1 VKKSQ
6 FALTLTIT
14 CAVVWIVT
22 AIAPFD
28 RQGWALENILV
39 VLCAI
44 ALAFTHRRLQ
54 LSNAAWLC
62 LALFLILHMIGAHYT
77 YAKMPLGLWAKD
89 FFGFSRN
96 HFDRVAHFGFGFF
109 LAYPVR
115 ELLRRFSGISRGWSL
130 WIAPGIILAVSGLF
144 EILESIVAEI
154 VAPGRGVNWLGGQGD
169 EWDAQND
176 MLSAML
182 GALVMMPIAAFAQRG
197 EKNDQAE
204 RRRTSEPPAKI
215 DNCGFLIAVGVYLA
229 FWIALAIKPLDRGD
243 WLLENLLIF
252 ISVGVL
258 AITYRQFRLS
268 NLAYF
273 LILIFLAFYTI
284 GAHYTYAK
292 VPVGFWLKDWFHLSR
307 NHYDR
312 LIHFGFGF
320 LLLYPM
326 TEVLVRSAR
335 VKEIWA
341 PWLAA
346 SALCA
351 LSSFFEILE
360 AVIAMIVR
368 PDLGAAYLGTQGDIW
383 DAQKDMG
390 CAFVGSVIVALWLT
404 IRRLRLR
411 RP

>member
-1 VKKSQ
+1 VKQ
-6 FALTLTIT
+6 NRVVATLSII
-14 CAVVWIVT
+14 CAAFWLVT
-22 AIAPFD
+22 AFHPVD
-28 RQGWALENILV
+28 RQAWVLENILV
-39 VLCAI
+39 VLF
-44 ALAFTHRRLQ
+44 ALMLVLTHRRLQ
-54 LSNAAWLC
+54 LSNASWLF

-77 YAKMPLGLWAKD
+77 YAKIPLGLWAKD

-115 ELLRRFSGISRGWSL
+115 ELLRRFSGISRGWSF
-130 WIAPGIILAVSGLF
+130 WITAGIILAVSGFF

-154 VAPGRGVNWLGGQGD
+154 VAPGQGVNWLGGQGD

-182 GALVMMPIAAFAQRG
+182 GALVMMGIVALITR
-197 EKNDQAE
+197 KKE
-204 RRRTSEPPAKI
+204 REQKVEPAPKI
-215 DNCGFLIAVGVYLA
+215 DNRSLRTAVGIYIA
-229 FWIALAIKPLDRGD
+229 FWIVLAIKPLDRGD
-243 WLLENLLIF
+243 WFLENLLIF

-258 AITYRQFRLS
+258 ALTYRRFQFS
-268 NLAYF
+268 NVSYA
-273 LILIFLAFYTI
+273 LILIFLAFHTI

-292 VPVGFWLKDWFHLSR
+292 VPAGFWMQHWLHLSR

-312 LIHFGFGF
+312 VIHFGFGF

-326 TEVLVRSAR
+326 TEVFVRSAR
-335 VKEIWA
+335 VKENWA

-346 SALCA
+346 SALWA

-360 AVIAMIVR
+360 AVVAMIVR
-368 PDLGAAYLGTQGDIW
+368 PELGAAYLGTQGDIW

-390 CAFVGSVIVALWLT
+390 CAFAGALLIATWLT
-404 IRRLRLR
+404 IRQAGGRKMEFARD
-411 RP
+411 